1 MTKKFSVPNWSQS
14 ILATAIGLNP
24 KNVAVEH
31 EDDRCI
37 VFQQYMPHCTVTV
50 GKIDGTVIRTE
61 DKNGNQ

>member
-31 EDDRCI
+31 EDDRTI
-37 VFQQYMPHCTVTV
+37 TFVQYQPHRSVLV
-50 GKIDGTVIRTE
+50 GKIDGTVIKSE
-61 DKNGNQ
+61 V